1 MCFMRFS
8 WWRMI
13 LSWLRYRSFAER
25 SFSSCTITVVSS
37 AIVSAA
43 SLRRG
48 TISYISSRD
57 VPEALQIATT
67 GNSDGFLASVL
78 SLDSIFSGTPAA
90 IDKDLPEYIPFEMA
104 FSEIILKFSLVHC
117 NSSKIH
123 IPFLKLRIKF
133 QIYNGNSKNRGSILM
148 AKVVSYSQGKSQQ
161 GYNSAGFRIVAQ
173 RRSGSMCNDSL
184 SAERIIYL
192 RYDLP

>member
-1 MCFMRFS
+1 MIMEAIKCFMRFS

-133 QIYNGNSKNRGSILM
+133 QIYNGNSKNRSSILM
-148 AKVVSYSQGKSQQ
+148 AKVVSYS
-161 GYNSAGFRIVAQ
+161 
-173 RRSGSMCNDSL
+173 
-184 SAERIIYL
+184 
-192 RYDLP
+192 

>member
-1 MCFMRFS
+1 MIMAAIRCFMRFS

-43 SLRRG
+43 SLWRG
-48 TISYISSRD
+48 IMSYISSRD
-57 VPEALQIATT
+57 VPDALQIATT

-78 SLDSIFSGTPAA
+78 SLDSIFSGTPEA
-90 IDKDLPEYIPFEMA
+90 IDKDRPEYIPFEMA

-123 IPFLKLRIKF
+123 TPFLKLRIKF
-133 QIYNGNSKNRGSILM
+133 QIYNGNSKNRSSILM
-148 AKVVSYSQGKSQQ
+148 AKVVSYSQGNPNKDTTPPVFISMH
-161 GYNSAGFRIVAQ
+161 SVVAGA
-173 RRSGSMCNDSL
+173 C
-184 SAERIIYL
+184 A
-192 RYDLP
+192 